1 MSDFK
6 NGFVKIETPSYPT
19 WNPCTTKDPNGIV
32 IPRIKGDDSYIV
44 GYYVNTDIRQ
54 NKQGK
59 DFTIHN
65 IILEEVGSKEHLS
78 KDAAKGDVVSLFGK
92 TALDEK
98 ILKNVSAG
106 QMIMLTWEGKFPS
119 KQNPGQGYH
128 LFDVSVNP
136 NFSLTVD
143 EMKAKLSGSAQQAVN
158 ATATTSTPTQTQQA
172 PVANTAPVA
181 VLDDA
186 DDDDLPF

>member
-32 IPRIKGDDSYIV
+32 VPRAKGDDSYIV

-65 IILEEVGSKEHLS
+65 IILEEVGNKEHLS

-128 LFDVSVNP
+128 LFDVAVNP
-136 NFSLTVD
+136 NFVLTID
-143 EMKAKLSGSAQQAVN
+143 EMKAQLSGSAQQAVDAT
-158 ATATTSTPTQTQQA
+158 ATATTQQS
-172 PVANTAPVA
+172 TAPIA
-181 VLDDA
+181 SAAPANVLDES
-186 DDDDLPF
+186 DDDLPF